1 MIRINL
7 LGIPKSKKAKRPT
20 FNVSGGVNTKV
31 VVLAIVAAVLI
42 GNYGY
47 YTYLNRESQKL
58 QTDLDAAKAENA
70 KLAVVKAKYQE
81 REKVFQLYDRRVKV
95 IHQLQEAQ
103 SGPSDLLNTVAGT
116 VNNTDAVWLSTMNDD
131 GKNINLVGTAISANA
146 VANLI
151 SNLNKTN
158 YFKTIEMKETYQDEG
173 VKDLQAFSFSLVCE
187 KKTKS

>member
-7 LGIPKSKKAKRPT
+7 LGIPRAKKVKRPT
-20 FNVSGGVNTKV
+20 FNVSGGVNTTV
-31 VVLAIVAAVLI
+31 IVLAMVAAALI

-47 YTYLNRESQKL
+47 YAYLTRESQKL

-70 KLAVVKAKYQE
+70 KLAVVKTKYQE

-103 SGPSDLLNTVAGT
+103 SGPSELLTTVATT
-116 VNNTDAVWLSTMNDD
+116 VNSTDAVWLESMTEDTN
-131 GKNINLVGTAISANA
+131 NINLLGTAISANA

-151 SNLNKTN
+151 TNLKKAN
-158 YFKTIEMKETYQDEG
+158 YFKSVEIKETYQD
-173 VKDLQAFSFSLVCE
+173 
-187 KKTKS
+187 

>member
-7 LGIPKSKKAKRPT
+7 LGIPRAKKVKRPT
-20 FNVSGGVNTKV
+20 FNVSGGVNTTV
-31 VVLAIVAAVLI
+31 IVLAMVAAALI

-47 YTYLNRESQKL
+47 YAYLTRESQKL

-70 KLAVVKAKYQE
+70 KLAVVKTKYQE

-158 YFKTIEMKETYQDEG
+158 YFKTIEMKETFQDEG

>member
-1 MIRINL
+1 
-7 LGIPKSKKAKRPT
+7 
-20 FNVSGGVNTKV
+20 SGGVNMKV
-31 VVLAIVAAVLI
+31 VVLAIVAAAVI

-47 YTYLNRESQKL
+47 YTYLTRESQKL
-58 QTDLDAAKAENA
+58 QADLEVAKTENA

-158 YFKTIEMKETYQDEG
+158 YFKSVEIKETYQDEG
-173 VKDLQAFSFSLVCE
+173 IKDLQAFSFSLVCE